1 MKIELNIFD
10 DLIRKIFKMTPKQFD
25 LEMIEK
31 YQKEIND
38 LTIEYGTT
46 DPWHFV
52 KRAMILRRIGF
63 CTLKVKYYQ
72 ADLDKRID
80 EELDNQE

>member
-1 MKIELNIFD
+1 MKVELDIFD
-10 DLIRKIFKMTPKQFD
+10 DLIRKIFKMSPKQFD
-25 LEMIEK
+25 LEMIKK

-52 KRAMILRRIGF
+52 KRAIILRRIGF

-72 ADLDKRID
+72 ADLDNRID